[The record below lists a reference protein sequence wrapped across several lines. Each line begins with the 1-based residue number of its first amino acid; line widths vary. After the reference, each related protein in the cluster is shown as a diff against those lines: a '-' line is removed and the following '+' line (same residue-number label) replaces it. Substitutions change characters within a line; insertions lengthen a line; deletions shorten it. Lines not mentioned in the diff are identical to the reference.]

1 MTRDRNKRMSLAQK
15 FIRFIDEHQAAELE
29 IVFKSTRYTSR
40 GDIEKLIK
48 NNITVASERVVG
60 KSRVRT
66 VEIKKV
72 MKLNKLELFTGSYT
86 ISFSDSSKHNG
97 LFAGYGKYIKD
108 SFKLLTLIVG

>member
-15 FIRFIDEHQAAELE
+15 FTRFIDEHQTAELE
-29 IVFKSTRYTSR
+29 IVFKSTRHTSR

-48 NNITVASERVVG
+48 NNISVASERVVG

-66 VEIKKV
+66 VEIKKG

-86 ISFSDSSKHNG
+86 ISFSDNSKHNG
-97 LFAGYGKYIKD
+97 LFAGYGKFIKD